1 MKAPK
6 SRLRKNNFKPS
17 PYPEND
23 IKTFLWDIALSMN
36 QDPEKLIQE
45 YINPRKFTG
54 KFNPKQHWRDVFG
67 TEPPEYF
74 GHIPIEKYNI

>member
-1 MKAPK
+1 MKAPN
-6 SRLRKNNFKPS
+6 SRLRKNNFNPS

-23 IKTFLWDIALSMN
+23 IRTLWWDIALSIN
-36 QDPEKLIQE
+36 KDPEKLIQE
-45 YINPRKFTG
+45 AINAQNNKESYD
-54 KFNPKQHWRDVFG
+54 PKQHWRNVFG